1 LELNLIDEDERL
13 RALERY
19 DILDTPPEEAFE
31 RITRLAQKM
40 FRMPMAAVSFI
51 DGHRQWLKARQ
62 GLSITESQRCDAIC
76 NIAISQSEP
85 LVIEDTTLDNRV
97 SGNVFVAEDPHC
109 RFYAGAQLRT
119 RDGHNLGALCIMDN
133 KPHKFGAEQTAILAD
148 LAEMVVNELD
158 LRVSVGTDHL
168 TGALSRRAFKDEAER
183 AKLLALRHGHH
194 LSCMI
199 FDLDHFK
206 AINDTHG
213 HAIGDLVLK
222 RSVEACSGKL
232 RKSDLIGRLGGEE
245 FAVLFPHTPAA
256 SAIKVAEKARRAIAD
271 ITVSSA
277 MGHVQ
282 VSASFGVAE
291 LDRAASDIE
300 EMLKRADEA
309 LYAAKR
315 NGRNLCAEWQVSG
328 ATQAKPMRRVLKA
341 GQIAFNAGNSVID
354 CTVRGL
360 GDEGALLNVVST
372 ADVPNKFKLRIG
384 ADNMSRFC
392 RVVAKRE
399 KLVNVAFD

>member
-1 LELNLIDEDERL
+1 
-13 RALERY
+13 
-19 DILDTPPEEAFE
+19 
-31 RITRLAQKM
+31 M

-97 SGNVFVAEDPHC
+97 SGNVFVAKDPHC

-133 KPHKFGAEQTAILAD
+133 KPHKFGGEQTAILAD

-158 LRVSVGTDHL
+158 LRVSVGMDHL
-168 TGALSRRAFKDEAER
+168 TGELSRRAFKDEAER

-256 SAIKVAEKARRAIAD
+256 SAIKVAEKAGRAIAD
-271 ITVSSA
+271 LIVSSA
-277 MGHVQ
+277 MGHVRI
-282 VSASFGVAE
+282 SASFGVAE
-291 LDRAASDIE
+291 LDRAASDRKCSNALMRRSMPRS
-300 EMLKRADEA
+300 EMAEIFVP
-309 LYAAKR
+309 
-315 NGRNLCAEWQVSG
+315 NGRSQERRRRNRCAECSKPG
-328 ATQAKPMRRVLKA
+328 KSRLTQATLSSIVPCGGLAMRARY
-341 GQIAFNAGNSVID
+341 
-354 CTVRGL
+354 
-360 GDEGALLNVVST
+360 
-372 ADVPNKFKLRIG
+372 
-384 ADNMSRFC
+384 
-392 RVVAKRE
+392 
-399 KLVNVAFD
+399 

>member
-1 LELNLIDEDERL
+1 
-13 RALERY
+13 
-19 DILDTPPEEAFE
+19 
-31 RITRLAQKM
+31 
-40 FRMPMAAVSFI
+40 
-51 DGHRQWLKARQ
+51 
-62 GLSITESQRCDAIC
+62 
-76 NIAISQSEP
+76 
-85 LVIEDTTLDNRV
+85 
-97 SGNVFVAEDPHC
+97 
-109 RFYAGAQLRT
+109 
-119 RDGHNLGALCIMDN
+119 
-133 KPHKFGAEQTAILAD
+133 
-148 LAEMVVNELD
+148 
-158 LRVSVGTDHL
+158 
-168 TGALSRRAFKDEAER
+168 
-183 AKLLALRHGHH
+183 
-194 LSCMI
+194 
-199 FDLDHFK
+199 
-206 AINDTHG
+206 
-213 HAIGDLVLK
+213 
-222 RSVEACSGKL
+222 
-232 RKSDLIGRLGGEE
+232 
-245 FAVLFPHTPAA
+245 
-256 SAIKVAEKARRAIAD
+256 
-271 ITVSSA
+271 

-360 GDEGALLNVVST
+360 CDEGAQLHVVST
-372 ADVPNKFKLRIG
+372 ADMPNKFKLRIG